1 MTNETK
7 ITKTEAKEL
16 KSKIQELIE
25 KNKEY
30 NLEVRKTTITTIAG
44 ALTLVAGLF
53 WQDAIK
59 QGISDYLPAGNSF
72 TTKLI
77 TALIITIIFATV
89 IVLLNKSL
97 KKTLEKKMDSK

>member
-1 MTNETK
+1 MTENN
-7 ITKTEAKEL
+7 ITKTEAKQL

-44 ALTLVAGLF
+44 ALTLVAGFF

-59 QGISDYLPAGNSF
+59 EGLAEYLPAGNSF

-77 TALIITIIFATV
+77 TALIITIIFAVV
-89 IVLLNKSL
+89 IVILNKSL
-97 KKTLEKKMDSK
+97 KKTLEEQTDIK